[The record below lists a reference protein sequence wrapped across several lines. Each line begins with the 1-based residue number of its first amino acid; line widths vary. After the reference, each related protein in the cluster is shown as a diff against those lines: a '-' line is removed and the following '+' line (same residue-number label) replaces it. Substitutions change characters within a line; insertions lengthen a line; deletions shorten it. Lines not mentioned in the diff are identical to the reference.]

1 VKVVA
6 YTGETIASIARALVI
21 TSVAALCV
29 VVYTLGALR
38 GLAIRDRNAR
48 DRHRD
53 RRRGRLLRW
62 SFARL
67 GATFVKI
74 GQVASSR
81 PDLFSPD
88 VIAELRSLQDHV
100 PAFPYRRVRAILA
113 RALGAPLEARFRQFD
128 PVPVAAG
135 GVAQVH
141 RAVLRDGD
149 EVAVKVLR
157 PGIRERVR
165 RDTRLLLWLAHVVHA
180 LSPRAR
186 AADVIGHVRSLIA
199 GIVAQTELRY
209 EARNYRRF
217 RRDFAGSR
225 AVAFPLVHSQH
236 STRDVLVMEFVHG
249 VTLDR
254 LPPAQVPQV
263 SRALREA
270 FFAMCF
276 DHGHVHADLHSGNML
291 VRDDG
296 VVVLVD
302 VGLVKYLSPGVIEQ
316 LIDFA
321 RCAAIGDAP
330 DLVAHLRT
338 HYRCPAA
345 TDWDA
350 VAADAAALIAELRR
364 RSLAE
369 MEVSAVV
376 GHLFALARKHRI
388 RPMPELALVLLGMVT
403 IEGLVKRLDPTVN
416 MMTEVAA
423 YLGPRIARGRRLARG
438 SRGGRPAS
446 ASPDRHTGANQGLQ
460 AAAPYRKQALGRE
473 LAHHRDRPRPRAA
486 RCPGLRITPGERPR
500 DPEWHRPLR
509 PRPRRGPAPTVKH
522 GRGQHPD

>member
-1 VKVVA
+1 MKASA
-6 YTGETIASIARALVI
+6 YVGETIASIARAVVI
-21 TSVAALCV
+21 MSVTALCV
-29 VVYTLGALR
+29 VVYAGGTLR

-48 DRHRD
+48 DRRRE

-62 SFARL
+62 SFTRL

-81 PDLFSPD
+81 PDLFSPG
-88 VIAELRSLQDHV
+88 VIAELSSLQDHV
-100 PAFPYRRVRAILA
+100 PPFPYRRVRTILA
-113 RALGAPLEARFRQFD
+113 RALGAPIEARFREFD

-135 GVAQVH
+135 SIAQVH

-157 PGIRERVR
+157 PGIRKRVR
-165 RDTRLLLWLAHVVHA
+165 RDARLLLWLAHVVHA
-180 LSPRAR
+180 VSPRAR
-186 AADVIGHVRSLIA
+186 AADVIGHVRSLIT
-199 GIVAQTELRY
+199 GIIAQTELRY

-225 AVAFPLVHSQH
+225 TVAFPLVHAQH

-254 LPPAQVPQV
+254 LRPELVPQV

-276 DHGHVHADLHSGNML
+276 DHGHVHADLHSGNVI

-302 VGLVKYLSPGVIEQ
+302 VGLVKHLSAGVIDQ

-321 RCAAIGDAP
+321 RCTAIGDAR
-330 DLVAHLRT
+330 DLVAHLRK
-338 HYRCPAA
+338 HYRCLA
-345 TDWDA
+345 TIDWDA

-364 RSLAE
+364 CSLAE
-369 MEVSAVV
+369 IEVSAVV

-388 RPMPELALVLLGMVT
+388 RPKPELTLVLLGMVT
-403 IEGLVKRLDPTVN
+403 IEGLAKRLDPTVN
-416 MMTEVAA
+416 MMAEVAA
-423 YLGPRIARGRRLARG
+423 YLGPRIVDPEPHGLRGGGRRQRRA
-438 SRGGRPAS
+438 
-446 ASPDRHTGANQGLQ
+446 TIT
-460 AAAPYRKQALGRE
+460 AADTA
-473 LAHHRDRPRPRAA
+473 
-486 RCPGLRITPGERPR
+486 
-500 DPEWHRPLR
+500 HRPIEL
-509 PRPRRGPAPTVKH
+509 
-522 GRGQHPD
+522 

>member
-1 VKVVA
+1 MDEIVIRGCTAIPSSRRDDRARSTPATTCRLGSTTGGVTSSHVKVLAQV
-6 YTGETIASIARALVI
+6 GETIASIARALVI

-29 VVYTLGALR
+29 VIYSGGALR
-38 GLAIRDRNAR
+38 RLAIRDPDAR
-48 DRHRD
+48 RRLRE
-53 RRRGRLLRW
+53 RRRGRLVRW

-81 PDLFSPD
+81 PDLFSPG

-100 PAFPYRRVRAILA
+100 PPSPYRRVRRILA
-113 RALGAPLEARFRQFD
+113 HALGSPIEARFRELD

-135 GVAQVH
+135 GIAQVH
-141 RAVLRDGD
+141 RAVLCSGE

-157 PGIRERVR
+157 PGIRKRVR
-165 RDTRLLLWLAHVVHA
+165 RDARLLLWLAHLVHA

-186 AADVIGHVRSLIA
+186 AADVIGHVRSLIT

-225 AVAFPLVHSQH
+225 TVAFPLVHTLH

-249 VTLDR
+249 VTLDGLR
-254 LPPAQVPQV
+254 PELVPRV

-276 DHGHVHADLHSGNML
+276 DHGHIHADLHSGNIL

-302 VGLVKYLSPGVIEQ
+302 VGLVKHLPPGVIDQ

-321 RCAAIGDAP
+321 RCTALGDAR

-338 HYRCPAA
+338 HYRCLAT

-350 VAADAAALIAELRR
+350 VAADAAALIAALRR

-369 MEVSAVV
+369 IEVSAVV

-388 RPMPELALVLLGMVT
+388 RPKPELTLVLLGMVT
-403 IEGLVKRLDPTVN
+403 IEGLAKRLDPTMN

-438 SRGGRPAS
+438 SCGSR
-446 ASPDRHTGANQGLQ
+446 
-460 AAAPYRKQALGRE
+460 AAPARRDHGRT
-473 LAHHRDRPRPRAA
+473 AA
-486 RCPGLRITPGERPR
+486 G
-500 DPEWHRPLR
+500 PLR
-509 PRPRRGPAPTVKH
+509 PARVPMV
-522 GRGQHPD
+522 

>member
-1 VKVVA
+1 MKVIA
-6 YTGETIASIARALVI
+6 SAGETIASIARAVI
-21 TSVAALCV
+21 IASVAALCV
-29 VVYTLGALR
+29 VVYTAGTLR
-38 GLAIRDRNAR
+38 DLAIRDRIAR
-48 DRHRD
+48 DRR
-53 RRRGRLLRW
+53 RACRRGRLLRW

-74 GQVASSR
+74 GQVAGSR
-81 PDLFSPD
+81 PDLFSPGM
-88 VIAELRSLQDHV
+88 IAELRSLQDHV
-100 PAFPYRRVRAILA
+100 PPFPYRCVRAILA
-113 RALGAPLEARFRQFD
+113 RALGAPIEAWFREFD

-135 GVAQVH
+135 SVAQVH
-141 RAVLRDGD
+141 RAVLSDGA

-157 PGIRERVR
+157 PGIRDQVR
-165 RDTRLLLWLAHVVHA
+165 RDARLLLWLAHVVHA

-186 AADVIGHVRSLIA
+186 AADLIGHVRSLIT
-199 GIVAQTELRY
+199 GIVTQTELRY

-225 AVAFPLVHSQH
+225 TVAFPLVHTQH

-254 LPPAQVPQV
+254 LRPEQVSQV

-276 DHGHVHADLHSGNML
+276 DHGHVHADLHSGNVL
-291 VRDDG
+291 VRGDG
-296 VVVLVD
+296 VLVLVD
-302 VGLVKYLSPGVIEQ
+302 VGLVKHLPPGVIDQ

-321 RCAAIGDAP
+321 RCTALGDAR

-338 HYRCPAA
+338 HYRCLAT

-350 VAADAAALIAELRR
+350 VAADAAALIAALRR

-369 MEVSAVV
+369 IEVSAVV

-388 RPMPELALVLLGMVT
+388 RPKPELTLVLLGMVT
-403 IEGLVKRLDPTVN
+403 IEGLAKRLDPTMN

-438 SRGGRPAS
+438 SHGSR
-446 ASPDRHTGANQGLQ
+446 PDRAVTS
-460 AAAPYRKQALGRE
+460 
-473 LAHHRDRPRPRAA
+473 
-486 RCPGLRITPGERPR
+486 
-500 DPEWHRPLR
+500 
-509 PRPRRGPAPTVKH
+509 PA
-522 GRGQHPD
+522 

>member
-1 VKVVA
+1 MTVRDTAPATTCQLGSRTSGVTSPGVKALASV
-6 YTGETIASIARALVI
+6 GETIASIARAVVI

-29 VVYTLGALR
+29 VIYAGGTLCD
-38 GLAIRDRNAR
+38 LAIRDRHAR
-48 DRHRD
+48 DRRRD

-74 GQVASSR
+74 GQVTSSR
-81 PDLFSPD
+81 PDLFSPG

-100 PAFPYRRVRAILA
+100 PPFPYRRVRTIIA
-113 RALGAPLEARFRQFD
+113 RALGAPIEARFREFD
-128 PVPVAAG
+128 PAPVAAG
-135 GVAQVH
+135 GIAQVH

-157 PGIRERVR
+157 PGIRARVR
-165 RDTRLLLWLAHVVHA
+165 RDARLLLWLAHVVHT

-186 AADVIGHVRSLIA
+186 AADVIGHVRSLIT

-225 AVAFPLVHSQH
+225 VVAFPLVHPQC

-254 LPPAQVPQV
+254 LRPEQVPQV

-276 DHGHVHADLHSGNML
+276 DHGHVHADLHSGNMI

-302 VGLVKYLSPGVIEQ
+302 VGLVKHLSAGVIDQ

-321 RCAAIGDAP
+321 RCTALGDAH

-338 HYRCPAA
+338 HYRCLPA

-350 VAADAAALIAELRR
+350 VAADAAALISGLRR
-364 RSLAE
+364 CSLAE
-369 MEVSAVV
+369 IEVSVVV

-388 RPMPELALVLLGMVT
+388 RPKPELTLVLLGMVT
-403 IEGLVKRLDPTVN
+403 VEGLAKRLDPTMN

-438 SRGGRPAS
+438 SRGSRGSRPA
-446 ASPDRHTGANQGLQ
+446 
-460 AAAPYRKQALGRE
+460 
-473 LAHHRDRPRPRAA
+473 RAVA
-486 RCPGLRITPGERPR
+486 CP
-500 DPEWHRPLR
+500 
-509 PRPRRGPAPTVKH
+509 A
-522 GRGQHPD
+522 